1 MRDLPPEWIDS
12 HLFVP
17 CLGCRCWKMSTS
29 RRNKE
34 LTTAAWQRQTAK
46 RVMVWWQMDT
56 FFFKIPIQRHIQTRT
71 EIKANMWAVYWVAP
85 CPWVRA
91 IFAQALLSLFAG
103 LSLNPSG
110 QDWLNRAAV
119 QLGCFLSNK
128 QNHVVWRYLRAERG
142 WKTLKQTGLNQREI
156 RKHMEVHTEIAPR
169 TSAP

>member
-1 MRDLPPEWIDS
+1 MKDLPPEWIDS
-12 HLFVP
+12 HLFVQ
-17 CLGCRCWKMSTS
+17 CLGCRCWKMSTI

-34 LTTAAWQRQTAK
+34 LTTAKADCQGSHCLVTAEHI
-46 RVMVWWQMDT
+46 
-56 FFFKIPIQRHIQTRT
+56 FFSIPIQRHIQTRT
-71 EIKANMWAVYWVAP
+71 EIKANMWAVYWVAL

-110 QDWLNRAAV
+110 QDWINQAAV

-128 QNHVVWRYLRAERG
+128 QNHVVWRYLRIEKG
-142 WKTLKQTGLNQREI
+142 WKTLKQTGLNQREM

-169 TSAP
+169 TRAP